1 MPKGAASQG
10 RSPADAAPLGPD
22 SSVTRLRGVGAD
34 RAALLGRLGIQ
45 TVRDLL
51 FHAPRRYED
60 RRRFESIRN
69 LELGASVSVRGR
81 IVAQG
86 VNRFRSGKS
95 VFQFVLDDGSA
106 RLHCRWWN
114 LPFLERHFAVGEEV
128 LAFGRVHSIRPRT
141 MDHPETEKVESGDE
155 EFLHVNRWVPIYPL
169 TEGLT
174 QRVMRSLTWQAV
186 EACAD
191 TFPEP
196 HPELHVE
203 VMELP
208 AEDGAGELKLG
219 MALGR
224 CPLRRDALRALHYPA
239 ELVDAERA
247 RRRLALDE
255 FIDLQLAIQ
264 RRRRNLELRARALP
278 CAGDNRWMRPFL
290 GGLGLS
296 LTGAQTRVLREIR
309 TALGGSVP
317 MRRLLQGDV
326 GSGKTLV
333 AVCAALMTLE
343 SGYNVAVMAPTE
355 ILAEQ
360 LERVFRRALES
371 FGVSVHIHTGSRKS
385 SREPELIPTGGVR
398 GPEPRPEVVVG
409 THALIEPG
417 FETSR
422 LGLVIIDEQHKFGVA
437 QRDRLLRKG
446 HYPHLLAM
454 TATPI
459 PRTLGLTLYGDLDVS
474 VLDEL
479 PAGRAGIRTHV
490 RRIDAMPRVW
500 EFIRG
505 QIRSGRQAYVVYPR
519 VGDPETEDVGAVTR
533 ERERVAREL
542 APSAVGMLHGRMPA
556 AEKESVMAA
565 FREGKLGALVAT
577 SVVEVGVDVPNATVM
592 LIGNADQFGLAQ
604 LHQLRG
610 RVGRGPH
617 PSHCILVPASNASEE
632 ALERLQ
638 VLVTAKDGFAL
649 AEADFALRGP
659 GDLAGRDQSGLPD
672 FRFADLRRDRR
683 LVELARSRVREH
695 LSNSHGPS
703 DSPPIP
709 IGRTP
714 PMIQAGAG
722 EDRVGAV

>member
-1 MPKGAASQG
+1 MARP
-10 RSPADAAPLGPD
+10 PADVVAPVGPD
-22 SSVTRLRGVGAD
+22 TPVTRLRGVGQD
-34 RAALLGRLGIQ
+34 RMALLGRLGIQ
-45 TVRDLL
+45 KVGDLL

-69 LELGASVSVRGR
+69 LEQGASVSVRGR

-95 VFQFVLDDGSA
+95 VFQLVLDDGSA

-114 LPFLERHFAVGEEV
+114 LPFLERHFAVGEELLV
-128 LAFGRVHSIRPRT
+128 FGRVQSIRPRT
-141 MDHPETEKVESGDE
+141 MDHPETEKVENGDE
-155 EFLHVNRWVPIYPL
+155 EFLHINRWVPMYPL

-174 QRVMRSLTWQAV
+174 QRVIRSLTWQAV

-191 TFPEP
+191 AFPEP
-196 HPELHVE
+196 HPELHLAAMDLPVE
-203 VMELP
+203 
-208 AEDGAGELKLG
+208 DSAGELKLG

-224 CPLRRDALRALHYPA
+224 CPLRREALRALHYPA
-239 ELVDAERA
+239 DLADAERA

-255 FIDLQLAIQ
+255 FIDLQLSIQ
-264 RRRRNLELRARALP
+264 GRRRNLELRARALP
-278 CAGDNRWMRPFL
+278 CAGDNRWIRPFL
-290 GGLGLS
+290 GGLGFS

-309 TALGGSVP
+309 SGLGGSVP

-355 ILAEQ
+355 ILAGQ
-360 LERVFRRALES
+360 LERVFRQSLEP
-371 FGVSVHIHTGSRKS
+371 FGIAVRIHTGSRKS
-385 SREPELIPTGGVR
+385 SREPELIPPGGR
-398 GPEPRPEVVVG
+398 GGMGTRPEVVVG

-422 LGLVIIDEQHKFGVA
+422 LGLVIIDEQHKFGVV

-446 HYPHLLAM
+446 RYPHLLVM

-479 PAGRAGIRTHV
+479 PSGRTPIRTHV
-490 RRIDAMPRVW
+490 RRTDALPRVW

-519 VGDPETEDVGAVTR
+519 VGDSETEDVGAVTR

-556 AEKESVMAA
+556 AEKEAVMAA

-592 LIGNADQFGLAQ
+592 LIGNAEQFGLAQ

-610 RVGRGPH
+610 RIGRGPH
-617 PSHCILVPASNASEE
+617 PSHCILVPASNASDE
-632 ALERLQ
+632 AMERLR
-638 VLVTAKDGFAL
+638 VLVSAKDGFAL
-649 AEADFALRGP
+649 AEADFSLRGP
-659 GDLAGRDQSGLPD
+659 GDLAGREQSGLPD

-695 LSNSHGPS
+695 LMNSGASS
-703 DSPPIP
+703 DSRTIP
-709 IGRTP
+709 IGRNTTL
-714 PMIQAGAG
+714 IQAGAG
-722 EDRVGAV
+722 ENRTGAV